1 MDATFSVDATSVVV
15 SPRYMKEPVVKSDE
29 NWETAYHGTWWY
41 SVWLVLQ
48 SGVFLE
54 SNDRD
59 KGVWVV
65 TVRLFFV
72 VVRIV
77 CVVVTGGLKKVE
89 ALRKFGVH
97 MVYIHCSVFGC
108 VFTSIPLIPRGN
120 PRNICLNTYILD
132 KI

>member
-1 MDATFSVDATSVVV
+1 MDATLRVDATSVVV

-59 KGVWVV
+59 KGGWVFYSA
-65 TVRLFFV
+65 TVFCCCPNGLCRCDWRLEE
-72 VVRIV
+72 
-77 CVVVTGGLKKVE
+77 GGRMKE
-89 ALRKFGVH
+89 
-97 MVYIHCSVFGC
+97 I
-108 VFTSIPLIPRGN
+108 
-120 PRNICLNTYILD
+120 
-132 KI
+132 